1 MAIVGSDA
9 EHARR
14 LLQAAVEKGTDA
26 LVVTGGDGVI
36 SDALQ
41 GLAGTDIPLGIIP
54 AGTGND
60 HAREFGLPTKDPV
73 AAADIVADGWTETVD
88 LGRIRDRNGVTKW
101 FGTVAA
107 AGFDSLVTDRA
118 NRMRWPRGRM
128 RYNLAMLA
136 ELSQLRL
143 LPFRLVLDGRDEIVT
158 DLTLAAFGNTRSYGG
173 GMLICPN
180 ADHADGQLDIT
191 MVHSASRTRLI
202 RLFPTVYKG
211 THVDLDEV
219 TTARATIGR
228 RGITG
233 HSMSTPTATTPARCP
248 PRSRRCPAL
257 CGSCGGLTDS
267 PAEPGHFG
275 AVTAVAIRLECL
287 VPGRA
292 QGRIQF
298 GGQRVGAGGHHHP
311 QPHLTDHH
319 VAVGAHRAAPQSQL
333 RRVAEPLPVDTGAG
347 VLGDFEP
354 QHRPRAQG
362 IGQPGAGAHRTDPI
376 GHRAQL
382 SGHCRLRGPLQVGLG
397 CQSPDGNAHSTCGHT
412 AAGEAWMY
420 TTPVV
425 TSANWFDARICCS
438 FGSTRDVFPNDLV
451 NPTSMNAILH

>member
-1 MAIVGSDA
+1 VIKREVGRVTVLTNPASGHGNAPHAAETAIQRLQKRGIDVVAIVGSDA

-14 LLQAAVEKGTDA
+14 LLHAAVEKGTDA

-41 GLAGTDIPLGIIP
+41 ALACTDIPLGIIP

-60 HAREFGLPTKDPV
+60 HAREFGLPTKDPA
-73 AAADIVADGWTETVD
+73 AAADVVADGWTETVD
-88 LGRIRDRNGVTKW
+88 LGRIRDRKGITKW

-136 ELSQLRL
+136 ELSALRL

-211 THVDLDEV
+211 RHVDLDEV
-219 TTARATIGR
+219 TTARATSVDVESA
-228 RGITG
+228 GINAYADG
-233 HSMSTPTATTPARCP
+233 EYVC
-248 PRSRRCPAL
+248 AL
-257 CGSCGGLTDS
+257 
-267 PAEPGHFG
+267 PAEIS
-275 AVTAVAIRLECL
+275 A
-287 VPGRA
+287 VPGA
-292 QGRIQF
+292 LQI
-298 GGQRVGAGGHHHP
+298 
-311 QPHLTDHH
+311 L
-319 VAVGAHRAAPQSQL
+319 
-333 RRVAEPLPVDTGAG
+333 
-347 VLGDFEP
+347 
-354 QHRPRAQG
+354 RPR
-362 IGQPGAGAHRTDPI
+362 
-376 GHRAQL
+376 RA
-382 SGHCRLRGPLQVGLG
+382 
-397 CQSPDGNAHSTCGHT
+397 
-412 AAGEAWMY
+412 
-420 TTPVV
+420 TP
-425 TSANWFDARICCS
+425 
-438 FGSTRDVFPNDLV
+438 
-451 NPTSMNAILH
+451 